1 MAVWGG
7 TGKAAAFM
15 NFYGVDAQRFP
26 IVVDSDP
33 DKVGTFVPGQG
44 QPIRF
49 RDYLLEDPPD
59 VIIIPMQWRARDIVR
74 EIEESGITSSQALIE
89 HDGQLID
96 FDKDPHPY

>member
-1 MAVWGG
+1 
-7 TGKAAAFM
+7 M

-59 VIIIPMQWRARDIVR
+59 VIIIPMQWRARDIAR
-74 EIEESGITSSQALIE
+74 EIEQSGITYSQALIE